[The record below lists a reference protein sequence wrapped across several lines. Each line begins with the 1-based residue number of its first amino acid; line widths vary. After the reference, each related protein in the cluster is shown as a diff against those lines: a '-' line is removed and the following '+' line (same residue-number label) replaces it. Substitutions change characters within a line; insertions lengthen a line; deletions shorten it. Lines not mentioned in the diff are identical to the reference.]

1 MRPRWSAGAIA
12 DLVEIRRYIGEDNP
26 TAAREVADR
35 IKRAVQFLGDQPQL
49 GRSGRRAG
57 TRELVVSGTPYIV
70 AYAVLG
76 GNAVEILAV
85 MHGTEMAG
93 KLLGRPLFGG
103 DHPIRHPGESRD
115 PPFHIR

>member
-35 IKRAVQFLGDQPQL
+35 IKRAVKFLGDQPQL
-49 GRSGRRAG
+49 GRSGRTAG

-70 AYAVLG
+70 AYAVFG
-76 GNAVEILAV
+76 EDVEILAV
-85 MHGTEMAG
+85 MHGRQ
-93 KLLGRPLFGG
+93 KWP
-103 DHPIRHPGESRD
+103 ES
-115 PPFHIR
+115 F